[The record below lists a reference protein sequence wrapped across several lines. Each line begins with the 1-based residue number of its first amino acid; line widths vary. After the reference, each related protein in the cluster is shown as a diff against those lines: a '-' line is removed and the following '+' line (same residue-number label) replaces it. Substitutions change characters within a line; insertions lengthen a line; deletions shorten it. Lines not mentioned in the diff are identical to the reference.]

1 MAASTIDAPEPDIP
15 AADTGPVDSPVTPS
29 SQDALARF
37 EFETGRGNEGTKI
50 LLVEWNPATG
60 DSGRPDAPVCSEQ
73 DGWEVSWEGKT
84 TKIPAQSE
92 RDGSETQRVYFL
104 IPSDITVPPV
114 IQISHFRSGRVL
126 STKPMPAIYTPA
138 LGVDTRKDVGKRGV
152 LHTIWAKKRMSQLQ
166 NEIRR
171 EMGNNSEGIALV
183 MAVQERDWIAE
194 HFGLPNPDAAGQAPD
209 TRHIPPTPQSPRSP
223 VGGRLG
229 EKLRGLKLVTNASDF
244 TTSSPGKSPS
254 PMHSTDLVYF
264 SLYLF
269 APTRGEAL
277 CSWFFLGHQQHH
289 LYSLSPDTSD
299 IAIPSTTAFA
309 AGVAKM
315 GTPGTVASLNA
326 IVSGD
331 EPGAKSQET
340 EDELFMLP
348 MSPRSPEMKKS
359 PFSLL

>member
-1 MAASTIDAPEPDIP
+1 MAAPTIDVPELGTS
-15 AADTGPVDSPVTPS
+15 AADGGPVDSPVTPS

-50 LLVEWNPATG
+50 LLVEWNPAAG
-60 DSGRPDAPVCSEQ
+60 DATASTADASSGSRGAQGEE
-73 DGWEVSWEGKT
+73 GWEVSWEGKT
-84 TKIPAQSE
+84 TKIPAQTE
-92 RDGSETQRVYFL
+92 REGSETQRVYFL
-104 IPSDITVPPV
+104 IPSNIAVPPV
-114 IQISHFRSGRVL
+114 IQISHARTGRVL
-126 STKPMPAIYTPA
+126 NTKPMPAIYTPA

-166 NEIRR
+166 DEIRR
-171 EMGNNSEGIALV
+171 EMGDNAEGIALV

-194 HFGLPNPDAAGQAPD
+194 HFGLPNPDADGHSD
-209 TRHIPPTPQSPRSP
+209 TRQIPPTPQSPRSP

-244 TTSSPGKSPS
+244 TASS
-254 PMHSTDLVYF
+254 
-264 SLYLF
+264 
-269 APTRGEAL
+269 
-277 CSWFFLGHQQHH
+277 GHQHH

-309 AGVAKM
+309 AGVAKK
-315 GTPGTVASLNA
+315 GASAGHTPNMVGSLNA
-326 IVSGD
+326 IVSGNNK
-331 EPGAKSQET
+331 PVVAKAQET

-348 MSPRSPEMKKS
+348 MSPRSPEMAKS

>member
-1 MAASTIDAPEPDIP
+1 MAAPTIDVPEPDIP
-15 AADTGPVDSPVTPS
+15 AADAGPVDSPVTPS

-50 LLVEWNPATG
+50 LLVEWNPAAG
-60 DSGRPDAPVCSEQ
+60 GSGKPDAPVCAEQ
-73 DGWEVSWEGKT
+73 EGWEVSWEGKT

-92 RDGSETQRVYFL
+92 REGSETQRVYFL
-104 IPSDITVPPV
+104 IPSDVTVPPV

-126 STKPMPAIYTPA
+126 NTKPLPAIYTPA

-166 NEIRR
+166 EEIRR
-171 EMGNNSEGIALV
+171 EMGSNSEGIALV

-223 VGGRLG
+223 VAGRLG

-254 PMHSTDLVYF
+254 TLHSSHGFDYF
-264 SLYLF
+264 SPFLF
-269 APTRGEAL
+269 ASRVGE
-277 CSWFFLGHQQHH
+277 FLAH
-289 LYSLSPDTSD
+289 
-299 IAIPSTTAFA
+299 AIPSTTAFA
-309 AGVAKM
+309 AGVSKM
-315 GTPGTVASLNA
+315 GTPGTVGSLNA

-331 EPGAKSQET
+331 KPGAKSQET

>member
-1 MAASTIDAPEPDIP
+1 MAAPTIDAPEPDIP
-15 AADTGPVDSPVTPS
+15 AADAGPVNSPVTPS

-60 DSGRPDAPVCSEQ
+60 DSGKPDAPVCSEQ

-152 LHTIWAKKRMSQLQ
+152 LHTIWFVQPPKHDRIYVMNLKCNKAKKRMSQLQ
-166 NEIRR
+166 DEIRR

-244 TTSSPGKSPS
+244 TTSSPS
-254 PMHSTDLVYF
+254 
-264 SLYLF
+264 
-269 APTRGEAL
+269 
-277 CSWFFLGHQQHH
+277 HQQHH